1 MKKLIISIV
10 LLFPAIGAWGQT
22 VTKKYSW
29 EEEKWK
35 LYNERTGRYLLT
47 ACDYDE
53 LDFLGPPYNG
63 RYYFKFSTNG
73 YYGIFDDTG
82 KVAIKPVWDNVDGI
96 IEGFIGVKKDGD
108 WGIIDLDGHVIVPC
122 KYKKISI
129 PGYGDQHLG
138 ITLTDWNNNL
148 SGISSKQL
156 FSKRDAIIKS
166 EREVNERKIRQE
178 QERIVR
184 EKKEKELSSFT
195 EYARNYVEPKINNWQ
210 KKGEFEKI
218 ADYQARVTGP
228 NRSAMIEQLTREA
241 ETLFISEHASLKGE
255 NAPMTLDVY
264 DSENEVFHIK
274 SSKLGEMVVPV
285 PIADGPDFKAHF
297 TSIKRQNPVYYI
309 NNDKIALASLEFYD
323 PLTKKTYS
331 YNDKRALNY
340 NHYDFS
346 PKDYTFEVVNVS
358 SVKTATAQVDGSS
371 EIKKPVVKIISPLD
385 GGKYSSDKLGIRYLA
400 QVFDGGAPTMK
411 VWVNGEEKEF
421 VKKPKGKTKGAV
433 SAAEEIELDVPTE
446 VGQICNIMLSI
457 TDSHGFASEN
467 ETIKLLY
474 VGEARK
480 PTLHIL
486 SVGVSDYNS
495 PSLTKLK
502 YASKDA
508 VDFVNVIKGQD
519 LSMYGKLSEPILL
532 TDSKATSMNIVRSL
546 SSLVKQAAQDDVVM
560 IFFSG
565 HGIKDGNEAYY
576 MAVDSDGEYPETGV
590 DFETITKQIDKLTEK
605 KCKTLLFMDTCHS
618 GTMYGK
624 TKGDNKPITIANEGV
639 IGYYSST
646 ENQTSAE
653 YDGAE
658 NGAFTKALLEGLNGR
673 AKNSNGEITADN
685 LGQYIK
691 SRVKKDSRNKQE
703 AIVEN
708 KHGDVVLF
716 YVKD

>member
-1 MKKLIISIV
+1 MKKLFISII
-10 LLFPAIGAWGQT
+10 LLLSTMSMCGQ
-22 VTKKYSW
+22 VVKLNYSYDDG
-29 EEEKWK
+29 KRR
-35 LYNERTGRYLLT
+35 LYNERTGRFLLT
-47 ACDYDE
+47 ACDYDSI
-53 LDFLGPPYNG
+53 DYLGPPDNG
-63 RYYFKFSTNG
+63 RYYFKFTTNG
-73 YYGIFDDTG
+73 RYGVFDDTG
-82 KVAIKPVWDNVDGI
+82 KVVVKPVWDDVDGI
-96 IEGFIGVKKDGD
+96 KEGFIGAKKNGN
-108 WGIIDLDGHVIVPC
+108 WGIIDLDGHSI
-122 KYKKISI
+122 ISFNYQKVTFWD
-129 PGYGDQHLG
+129 GTNVE
-138 ITLTDWNNNL
+138 ITLKDWNNNL
-148 SGISSKQL
+148 SSVNGKQL
-156 FSKRDAIIKS
+156 YSKRDAIIKS
-166 EREVNERKIRQE
+166 EREANERKIRQE
-178 QERIVR
+178 QERIAL

-195 EYARNYVEPKINNWQ
+195 EYARNYVEPKINSWQ

-274 SSKLGEMVVPV
+274 SSKLGEMIVPV

-309 NNDKIALASLEFYD
+309 NNDKRALASLEFYD

-331 YNDKRALNY
+331 YSDNRALNY
-340 NHYDFS
+340 NHYDLS

-358 SVKTATAQVDGSS
+358 SSKDASAQVNSS
-371 EIKKPVVKIISPLD
+371 AEIKKPVVKILSPSD

-400 QVFDGGAPTMK
+400 QVFDGGTPTMK

-433 SAAEEIELDVPTE
+433 SAAEEIELEVPTD

-467 ETIKLLY
+467 ETIRLLY
-474 VGEARK
+474 AGDARK

-486 SVGVSDYNS
+486 SVGVSDYKS

-508 VDFVNVIKGQD
+508 IDFVNVIKGQD

-546 SSLVKQAAQDDVVM
+546 SSLVKQTTQDDVVM

-653 YDGAE
+653 YDAAE
-658 NGAFTKALLEGLNGR
+658 NGAFTKALLDGLKGN
-673 AKNSNGEITADN
+673 AKNTNGEITADN

-691 SRVKKDSRNKQE
+691 TRVKKDSRNKQE